1 MFEFCENC
9 GGMLLPSKDKNKKIL
24 ICKSCGEI
32 EILDEK
38 SIESYIFHTEIQHP
52 LEKEL

>member
-9 GGMLLPSKDKNKKIL
+9 GGLLLPSKDKNKNIL
-24 ICKSCGEI
+24 ICKSCSETESLKG
-32 EILDEK
+32 D

-52 LEKEL
+52 PEKES